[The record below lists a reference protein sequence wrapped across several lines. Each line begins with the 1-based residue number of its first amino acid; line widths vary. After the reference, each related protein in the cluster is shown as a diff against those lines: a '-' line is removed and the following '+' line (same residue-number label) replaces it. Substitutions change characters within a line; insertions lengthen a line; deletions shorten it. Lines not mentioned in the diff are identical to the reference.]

1 MRRFYIASHGDF
13 SKGIKHSLEMIA
25 GHSAAAVH
33 TYSLYPGESAVDFF
47 GELKKKAEQAPED
60 EFILMGDLFA
70 ASVVTAMMGLTV
82 LENVIVFSGVNL
94 NLALELMLA
103 GSEKLTDEKIQVI
116 IRNARQGIQRVHI
129 EEIENDDF

>member
-60 EFILMGDLFA
+60 EFILMGDLFG

-82 LENVIVFSGVNL
+82 GGLYFEV
-94 NLALELMLA
+94 
-103 GSEKLTDEKIQVI
+103 
-116 IRNARQGIQRVHI
+116 QRVSNSSLH
-129 EEIENDDF
+129 FKVFFMWR

>member
-1 MRRFYIASHGDF
+1 MVIFLR
-13 SKGIKHSLEMIA
+13 IKHSLEMIA

-33 TYSLYPGESAVDFF
+33 TYSLYPGESAVDFWRV
-47 GELKKKAEQAPED
+47 KKKAEQAPED
-60 EFILMGDLFA
+60 EFILMGDLFG